1 MYGITQEDIEYI
13 DSKIQRQIDWLKN
26 FNLDFGDKMINML
39 ENSYS
44 ANLNPKKYFAEI
56 NNRVNSMFDYAR
68 DHGLKPVFVT
78 LTVPSKYHRPDVSH
92 NETAKILTKTWNKFT
107 NLQIFQK
114 MKKEL
119 NHGLV
124 YFRVYE
130 PHKSG
135 VPHMH
140 AMLFLPSSYILPVKK
155 KFKEYFSSDRLG
167 TNRKAMDF
175 RYTWYQEKGGAAAY
189 IMKYICKTFKDE
201 NSEKI
206 EHAVYWYI
214 KHRIRRFLSS
224 RTLAPLTVY
233 RKVRHYFKDKFQNDF
248 KRVSNMWKNGI
259 IKRFFDGDVITYM
272 YFDPD
277 TGEVEEQIVYM
288 KNPKFSEKSTYTP
301 PPIKL
306 KKYQDK
312 RDKRT
317 FVYENNQKKYV
328 YSEKDEKFI
337 PVQIVPSRLD
347 DYELFSYWKKIND
360 DIDSANLHHYGVVKN
375 EMIKRQLIPGEILSL
390 NDYNT
395 SF

>member
-1 MYGITQEDIEYI
+1 MYGITDEDIEYI
-13 DSKIQRQIDWLKN
+13 DSKIQRQIDFLKN
-26 FNLDFGDKMINML
+26 FNLDLGDKTINML
-39 ENSYS
+39 DNTYS

-68 DHGLKPVFVT
+68 DHGLKPVFIT
-78 LTVPSKYHRPDVSH
+78 LTVPSKYHRSNASH
-92 NETAKILTKTWNKFT
+92 NETAKILTKVWNKFT

-175 RYTWYQEKGGAAAY
+175 KYTWYKEKGGAVAY
-189 IMKYICKTFKDE
+189 IMKYITKTFKDE
-201 NSEKI
+201 QSQQI

-214 KHRIRRFLSS
+214 KHKIRRFLSS

-233 RKVRHYFKDKFQNDF
+233 RKVRYYFKDKFQQDF
-248 KRVSNMWKNGI
+248 KKVSNMWKNGTI
-259 IKRFFDGDVITYM
+259 QRFFNGDVITYM
-272 YFDPD
+272 YLDPD
-277 TGEVEEQIVYM
+277 SGEVEEKIVYM
-288 KNPKFSEKSTYTP
+288 KNPNFSQKSTYTP
-301 PPIKL
+301 LPIKL
-306 KKYQDK
+306 K
-312 RDKRT
+312 
-317 FVYENNQKKYV
+317 
-328 YSEKDEKFI
+328 
-337 PVQIVPSRLD
+337 
-347 DYELFSYWKKIND
+347 
-360 DIDSANLHHYGVVKN
+360 
-375 EMIKRQLIPGEILSL
+375 
-390 NDYNT
+390 
-395 SF
+395 